1 MQYSGEIIRS
11 FRCPLG
17 SIIREYIIIPFS
29 IKGNLPIRSSEM
41 GMLIYLVKA
50 DGEKTAKGVADFFK
64 VTKAMATNMSSAL
77 LKNGFLEKQ
86 QQENDKRSCLLR
98 PTEKAVQLV
107 NETYDEYMKQMNI
120 LRNSMG
126 EAAFHTL
133 LDLLNMANVILLEEK
148 NNG

>member
-1 MQYSGEIIRS
+1 
-11 FRCPLG
+11 
-17 SIIREYIIIPFS
+17 
-29 IKGNLPIRSSEM
+29 
-41 GMLIYLVKA
+41 
-50 DGEKTAKGVADFFK
+50 
-64 VTKAMATNMSSAL
+64 MATNMSSAL

-86 QQENDKRSCLLR
+86 QQENDKRSFLLR

-133 LDLLNMANVILLEEK
+133 LDLLNMANAILLEEK

>member
-1 MQYSGEIIRS
+1 MDTMMNAMEQVSLFCRLNMNT
-11 FRCPLG
+11 R
-17 SIIREYIIIPFS
+17 R
-29 IKGNLPIRSSEM
+29 NLPIRSS
-41 GMLIYLVKA
+41 
-50 DGEKTAKGVADFFK
+50 D
-64 VTKAMATNMSSAL
+64 MSSAL

-86 QQENDKRSCLLR
+86 QQENDKRSFLLR

>member
-1 MQYSGEIIRS
+1 MDTMMNAMEQVSLFCRLNMNT
-11 FRCPLG
+11 R
-17 SIIREYIIIPFS
+17 R
-29 IKGNLPIRSSEM
+29 NLPIRSSEM

-86 QQENDKRSCLLR
+86 QQENDKRIFLLR
-98 PTEKAVQLV
+98 PTEKSVQLV
-107 NETYDEYMKQMNI
+107 NETYYEYMKQMNI

-133 LDLLNMANVILLEEK
+133 LDLLNMANVILLDK
-148 NNG
+148 RSKQQVRM

>member
-1 MQYSGEIIRS
+1 MDTMMNAMEQVSLFCRLNMNT
-11 FRCPLG
+11 R
-17 SIIREYIIIPFS
+17 R
-29 IKGNLPIRSSEM
+29 NLPIRSSEM

-77 LKNGFLEKQ
+77 LK
-86 QQENDKRSCLLR
+86 RSFLLR

>member
-1 MQYSGEIIRS
+1 MDTMMNAMEQVSLFCRLNMNT
-11 FRCPLG
+11 R
-17 SIIREYIIIPFS
+17 R
-29 IKGNLPIRSSEM
+29 NLPIRSSEM

-86 QQENDKRSCLLR
+86 QQENDKRSFLLR

-107 NETYDEYMKQMNI
+107 NETYD
-120 LRNSMG
+120 
-126 EAAFHTL
+126 
-133 LDLLNMANVILLEEK
+133 
-148 NNG
+148 

>member
-1 MQYSGEIIRS
+1 MDTMMNAMEQVSLFCRLNMNT
-11 FRCPLG
+11 R
-17 SIIREYIIIPFS
+17 R
-29 IKGNLPIRSSEM
+29 NLPIRSSEM

-64 VTKAMATNMSSAL
+64 VTKAMSSAL

-86 QQENDKRSCLLR
+86 QQENDKRSFLLR

-133 LDLLNMANVILLEEK
+133 LDLLNMANAILLEEK